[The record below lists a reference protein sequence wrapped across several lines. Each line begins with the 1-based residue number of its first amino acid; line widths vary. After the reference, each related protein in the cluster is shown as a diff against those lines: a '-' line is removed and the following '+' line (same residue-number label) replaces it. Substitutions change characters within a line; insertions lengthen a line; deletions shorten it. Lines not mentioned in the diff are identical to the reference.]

1 MSDHITGYAE
11 ALLAVA
17 RADGNLETVK
27 AQLVEVAT
35 AITGNE
41 ELRSTLSNNLL
52 PAATR
57 GQIIDDLLANKTSDT
72 TRALSGLIVSSG
84 HGADFSNIVDAFISR
99 SAAAAGKAV
108 ATVRSAVALSDEQQT
123 RLAAALKANT
133 GREVELQVVIDP
145 TVVGG
150 AITTMGDTVIDGSL
164 RSRLAKM
171 RETI

>member
-1 MSDHITGYAE
+1 MPDHITGYAE

-27 AQLVEVAT
+27 AQLAEVAT
-35 AITGNE
+35 AIEGNE

-52 PAATR
+52 PATTR
-57 GQIIDDLLANKTSDT
+57 GQILDDLLANKTTDT

-84 HGADFSNIVDAFISR
+84 RGAEFSDIVSAFVAR

-108 ATVRSAVALSDEQQT
+108 ATVRTAVPLSDEQQT
-123 RLAAALKANT
+123 RLAAALKVNT
-133 GREVELQVVIDP
+133 GREVDLQVIIDP

-171 RETI
+171 NETI